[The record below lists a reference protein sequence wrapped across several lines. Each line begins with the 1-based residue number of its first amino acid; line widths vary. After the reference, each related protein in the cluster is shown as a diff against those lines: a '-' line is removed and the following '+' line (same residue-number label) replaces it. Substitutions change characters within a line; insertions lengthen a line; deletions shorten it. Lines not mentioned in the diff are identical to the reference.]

1 MEMICE
7 PRRDAEGDHA
17 VDESSGFGKVL
28 RDITRAYEDGLSTI
42 GETIKDL
49 SKRRIPDAERQ
60 VERWIGMARTAK
72 DGYVAAIDQSFATW
86 EKQVRKML
94 TPQSQPDK
102 ESKGSSPLESWLD
115 EWRTANEAFTKSIRE
130 SGLGQEAL
138 KQAKEYRKTF
148 EDGLK
153 NLQDMWQS
161 ASKSNRK

>member
-1 MEMICE
+1 LN
-7 PRRDAEGDHA
+7 P

-42 GETIKDL
+42 GDAIKDL
-49 SKRRIPDAERQ
+49 GKRRIPDAERQ
-60 VERWIGMARTAK
+60 LERWIGMARAAK

-94 TPQSQPDK
+94 TPAGEK
-102 ESKGSSPLESWLD
+102 AEESKTSTSPLESWME

-161 ASKSNRK
+161 ATKTNRK